1 MSVSK
6 ARSRVAN
13 EVKKC
18 KASGSDPQSPR
29 VQDARRDLAE
39 AKLQAYIERTVASG
53 PPLSP
58 EQRDR
63 LAVLPQSPRMS
74 L

>member
-1 MSVSK
+1 MSVYK

-18 KASGSDPQSPR
+18 KASGSDPQSPQ

-39 AKLQAYIERTVASG
+39 AKLQAYIERTVASA
-53 PPLSP
+53 PKLSP

-63 LAVLPQSPRMS
+63 LAILLQSPRTS
-74 L
+74 A

>member
-1 MSVSK
+1 MSVYK

-18 KASGSDPQSPR
+18 KASGSDPQSPQ

-39 AKLQAYIERTVASG
+39 AKLQAYIERMVASG
-53 PPLSP
+53 PQLSP

-63 LAVLPQSPRMS
+63 LAVLLQSPRTS
-74 L
+74 S

>member
-1 MSVSK
+1 MSK

-18 KASGSDPQSPR
+18 KASGSDPQSLR
-29 VQDARRDLAE
+29 VLDARRDLAE
-39 AKLQAYIERTVASG
+39 AKLQAYIERTVASA

-63 LAVLPQSPRMS
+63 LAQG
-74 L
+74 